1 MGQYDSMS
9 WQIFIHGL
17 KLILGLQILLLPSP
31 HPTLPL
37 LQLQVSTSS
46 MECKTDLTSGFG
58 PHYANIETSEQKN
71 TSSGERDDKFH
82 YIYLLSLIMR
92 QSQTLGFTC
101 KCLTIYSSIM
111 IQ

>member
-9 WQIFIHGL
+9 WQIFIYGL
-17 KLILGLQILLLPSP
+17 KLILGLHLSLLPSP

-71 TSSGERDDKFH
+71 TSRGERDDKFH
-82 YIYLLSLIMR
+82 YIYLLSLIIE
-92 QSQTLGFTC
+92 QSQH
-101 KCLTIYSSIM
+101 
-111 IQ
+111 

>member
-17 KLILGLQILLLPSP
+17 KLILGLQLSLLPP
-31 HPTLPL
+31 YPTLPL

-58 PHYANIETSEQKN
+58 PHYANIETSKQKN
-71 TSSGERDDKFH
+71 TSSGERDNKFH

-92 QSQTLGFTC
+92 QSQH
-101 KCLTIYSSIM
+101 
-111 IQ
+111 